1 MKHGLKLGA
10 VLLIGAIALCCARK
24 LLHPLY
30 QQSKGWYLN
39 KLAAAFDNTRWVEST
54 SAHAFLPNFAELGRY
69 QTENRALP
77 SIATGRVVFYG
88 DSITDFWP
96 TAFRTQFFPGKPY
109 IGRGIAGQSTPQMLW
124 RFQQDVIELHPAAV
138 VILAG
143 ADDVLL
149 PQRNITY
156 QQTTRNIQ
164 AMVEMAQ
171 RHRIRVILCSILPI
185 SHYPPPQ
192 QAVFTGEIKAINTWL
207 RNAAAEQHL
216 TYVDYY
222 DAMVDNKGAL
232 DSSMSADGV
241 HPNATGYAVMHSL
254 VQAAMDGSS

>member
-1 MKHGLKLGA
+1 MRRGLRLGA

-30 QQSKGWYLN
+30 QQSKAWYLN
-39 KLAAAFDNTRWVEST
+39 KLAEAFDNTRLIESP
-54 SAHAFLPNFAELGRY
+54 SAHAFLPDFAGLGRY
-69 QTENRALP
+69 QAANRALP
-77 SIATGRVVFYG
+77 SIVTGRVVFYG

-96 TAFRTQFFPGKPY
+96 TAFKSQFFPGKPY
-109 IGRGIAGQSTPQMLW
+109 IGRGITGQSTPQMVW

-143 ADDVLL
+143 TNDVLW

-156 QQTTRNIQ
+156 RQTTRNIQ

-171 RHRIRVILCSILPI
+171 RHRMRVILCSILPV
-185 SHYPPPQ
+185 SRYPQPQ
-192 QAVFTGEIKAINTWL
+192 QAIFTRKIKELNLWL
-207 RNAAAEQHL
+207 RKEAADRHL

-222 DAMVDNKGAL
+222 DAMADREGAL
-232 DSSMSADGV
+232 YRSLTVDGV
-241 HPNATGYAVMHSL
+241 HPNAAGYALMHSL
-254 VQAAMDGSS
+254 VQAAIDGSS